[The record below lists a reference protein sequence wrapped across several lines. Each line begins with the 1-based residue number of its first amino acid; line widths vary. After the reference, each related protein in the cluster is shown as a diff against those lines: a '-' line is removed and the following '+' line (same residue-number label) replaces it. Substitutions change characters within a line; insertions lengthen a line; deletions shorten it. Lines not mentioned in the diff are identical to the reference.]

1 MMGNAKT
8 AVITGGT
15 RGLGRDIVRLLVAR
29 GWNVVFDGRDR
40 AKMQEAVRDLAVSAS
55 QIRAVPGDI
64 ADVSHRAALAK
75 AAAQFGRIDAVIN
88 NASTLGASPLP
99 RLLDF
104 PL

>member
-8 AVITGGT
+8 AVVTGGT
-15 RGLGRDIVRLLVAR
+15 RGLGRDVVRLLVGR

-40 AKMQEAVRDLAVSAS
+40 ARVQEAVRDLAVSAS
-55 QIRAVPGDI
+55 QVRAVAGDI
-64 ADVSHRAALAK
+64 SDVSHRTALAK
-75 AAAQFGRIDAVIN
+75 AAAQLGRVDAVIN

-104 PL
+104 